1 MNNEATPEP
10 EFCDDPNCGCPKPA
24 STADVEM
31 CDGPFCKGE
40 NAHPV
45 GQPESEKSA
54 WEDLAA
60 NAGQREASETPL
72 NALADEAL
80 KLLGK
85 AGFGG
90 LVEDLRRAQAEQRAH
105 MELMDPVA
113 EGLAAAVQT
122 CNASLEGDQL
132 IEWALARTHCGCTI
146 PLLRVGDEWAQTRE
160 QFVDRVTSEQVR
172 QIVESL
178 ATLGKD
184 LLGVM
189 QELKA
194 EGR

>member
-1 MNNEATPEP
+1 
-10 EFCDDPNCGCPKPA
+10 
-24 STADVEM
+24 
-31 CDGPFCKGE
+31 
-40 NAHPV
+40 
-45 GQPESEKSA
+45 
-54 WEDLAA
+54 
-60 NAGQREASETPL
+60 
-72 NALADEAL
+72 
-80 KLLGK
+80 
-85 AGFGG
+85 
-90 LVEDLRRAQAEQRAH
+90 